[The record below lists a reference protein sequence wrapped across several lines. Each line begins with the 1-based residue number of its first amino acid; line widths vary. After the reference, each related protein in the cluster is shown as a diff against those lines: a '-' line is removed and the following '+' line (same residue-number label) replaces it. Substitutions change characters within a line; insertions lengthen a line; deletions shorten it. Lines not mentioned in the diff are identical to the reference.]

1 MINDG
6 FLRKEDYEEPRCLLN
21 MNPTPR
27 VTHIPTTRVIAKLD
41 EYFSRND
48 YQSAERHLKYWRAE
62 AAAGNGEY

>member
-6 FLRKEDYEEPRCLLN
+6 FLRKEEYEEPCCLLN

-41 EYFSRND
+41 ENIGRSD
-48 YQSAERHLKYWRAE
+48 YHSAEGH
-62 AAAGNGEY
+62 